1 MTKKGQR
8 RKNKGKKGKTK
19 KKGNL
24 KRKRIKKKGGKGTF
38 TREKDKKVNKKS
50 QTCRCSL
57 AFYGY

>member
-1 MTKKGQR
+1 MKRKKD
-8 RKNKGKKGKTK
+8 KKEREKRGY
-19 KKGNL
+19 L
-24 KRKRIKKKGGKGTF
+24 KEKRIKKKGGKGTF